1 MPLKV
6 KERFV
11 LLDRDGV
18 INQDSDA
25 FIKSPDE
32 WQPIPGSLEAIA
44 LLNNHGYKV
53 AVITNQSGLA
63 RGLFDMETLA
73 EIHDKMLIMTS
84 AKGGDITDIYY
95 CPHGPDDNCACR
107 KPKPGLLQEFSQD
120 HKIDLAGIFCVGDS
134 FRDLQAAWSV
144 GANPLL
150 VKTGKGQRTLKEN
163 PNLDTPVFADL
174 YAASQFIISQH

>member
-1 MPLKV
+1 MAND
-6 KERFV
+6 RFV

-18 INQDSDA
+18 INQDSDS

-63 RGLFDMETLA
+63 RGLFDTETLA
-73 EIHDKMLIMTS
+73 GIHDKMLIMTD
-84 AKGGDITDIYY
+84 AKRGNITDIYY
-95 CPHGPDDNCACR
+95 CPHGPDDNCECR

-134 FRDLQAAWSV
+134 FRDLQAAWAV
-144 GANPLL
+144 DANPLL
-150 VKTGKGQRTLKEN
+150 VKTGKGQRTLEEN
-163 PNLDTPVFADL
+163 PNLDVPVFTDL
-174 YAASQFIISQH
+174 YAASQFIILQS